1 MTLFNWRGPLTA
13 KEGSPLV
20 PGRTVELDPADPQV
34 QGYLELG
41 YLEAIPET
49 KKSKKG
55 VS

>member
-1 MTLFNWRGPLTA
+1 MTLYNWRGPLTA
-13 KEGSPLV
+13 KAGSSLV

-41 YLEAIPET
+41 YLEAIPEP

-55 VS
+55 AA